1 MPKPALPHIDVTGVQ
16 LTDAPGGQ
24 PVTLG
29 QIGGVQILV
38 LLRHRH

>member
-1 MPKPALPHIDVTGVQ
+1 MPQAENVNIELSGIQ
-16 LTDAPGGQ
+16 LTDASSGQ
-24 PVTLG
+24 RVTLA

>member
-1 MPKPALPHIDVTGVQ
+1 MPKPALARIDVTGIQ
-16 LTDAPGGQ
+16 LTEAPSGQ

-29 QIGGVQILV
+29 QIGGVQVLV